1 MRKGSDVY
9 SFQICPYYVLKDKF
23 VPAFSLAGC
32 ERSIVECMKR
42 FPKHIGIIP
51 DGNRRW
57 AERNGLKKEGGYE
70 YGLEPGLRLLRA
82 ARSCGVQ
89 ELTYYGFTVDN
100 CKRPKEQ
107 VNAFSKACVEA
118 VKMIEQENVEL
129 YVIGNTDSPCF
140 PAGLLPYTDCGRRC
154 GDKKET
160 LRVNFLVNY
169 GWEWDMKNGWAS
181 SEIPRI
187 DMVIRWGG
195 MCRLSGFLPIQT
207 VYADFYIIKELWPD
221 FREEQFTEAL
231 EWYQKQDITLG
242 G

>member
-1 MRKGSDVY
+1 
-9 SFQICPYYVLKDKF
+9 
-23 VPAFSLAGC
+23 
-32 ERSIVECMKR
+32 MKR
-42 FPKHIGIIP
+42 VPKHIGIIP

-57 AERNGLKKEGGYE
+57 AERTGLKKEEGYA

-82 ARSCGVQ
+82 AQNHGIQ

-107 VNAFSKACVEA
+107 VNAFSQACIET
-118 VKMIEQENVEL
+118 VKMIEQENAEL

-140 PAGLLPYTDCGRRC
+140 PVELLPYTNRERRPVC
-154 GDKKET
+154 DQGA

-207 VYADFYIIKELWPD
+207 VYSDFYIIKELWPD
-221 FREEQFTEAL
+221 FQEKHFTDAL
-231 EWYQKQDITLG
+231 SWYQKQDITLG